1 VKLPGRRLAVLA
13 LTGGLITLTA
23 CSSGGTTHS
32 APASPAPS
40 SVPAKASVASGAK
53 PVTLLDKHG
62 SGQAW
67 LPFKAGSSGD
77 YIVSWTFSNNGAG
90 LPSGTE
96 FGIDLEGGNNA
107 GSTIANGGELPSSE
121 MADSGS
127 GSAEILAD
135 WGAHDFSVGA
145 SSGCT
150 WTLKVVSAP

>member
-1 VKLPGRRLAVLA
+1 
-13 LTGGLITLTA
+13 
-23 CSSGGTTHS
+23 
-32 APASPAPS
+32 
-40 SVPAKASVASGAK
+40 VPAKASGAK

-67 LPFKAGSSGD
+67 LPFKVGSSGD

-107 GSTIANGGELPSSE
+107 GSTIANSGELPSSE

-127 GSAEILAD
+127 GSVEILAD